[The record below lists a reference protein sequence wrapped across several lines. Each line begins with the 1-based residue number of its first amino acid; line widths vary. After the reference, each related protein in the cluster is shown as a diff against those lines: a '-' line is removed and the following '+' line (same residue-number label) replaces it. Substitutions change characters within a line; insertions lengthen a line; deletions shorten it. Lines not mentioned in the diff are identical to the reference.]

1 MDSRSEIIVSDA
13 DVLIDYCLT
22 NKKILRLVSR
32 HIWKI
37 YVLRPVFVEVEELD
51 EETAN
56 ILEIEII
63 DPDISQLQRAGKR
76 GGGLSRSD
84 RLCFLAAKDNGWNCW
99 TNDKG
104 LRRLCIEEK
113 VPVFWGLEGMI
124 PLARLGH
131 ITAEDAIQTANQ
143 IHKINKTHITKPILD
158 RFIEKINEMMK

>member
-1 MDSRSEIIVSDA
+1 M
-13 DVLIDYCLT
+13 
-22 NKKILRLVSR
+22 
-32 HIWKI
+32 
-37 YVLRPVFVEVEELD
+37 EVEELD

-104 LRRLCIEEK
+104 LRSLCLEAK
-113 VPVFWGLEGMI
+113 VPVFWGLEVMI
-124 PLARLGH
+124 SLCRRGH
-131 ITAEDAIQTANQ
+131 ITMGEAIRTAEQ
-143 IHKINKTHITKPILD
+143 IHGINKTYITRPILD
-158 RFIEKINEMMK
+158 RFREKINGMMK